1 MRLFLVIIFFVLA
14 LVMLS
19 WGGNLLVD
27 SAINIGKITGVSQVV
42 IGCTLVS
49 LITTLPELLV
59 TIFSSSNGAEGIAVG
74 NAVGSMMFNFLVI
87 VGVLLIVKPMT
98 LKLKNFKSKLIAYVT
113 LLVLLVVFS
122 IGGVINY
129 LEGAILFFVFLLF
142 YFQNFKESKK
152 VSTRYVFE
160 KTDRPKK
167 LVFDTIILFVLGGV
181 LVSLGAKFLVE
192 SAITIATLLGVSE
205 SIIGFTCVAVGTSIP
220 ELTTAIMSIKK
231 KCMPMSVANIIGAN
245 ILNGSLL
252 LSVAVVSNG
261 HLIVDAIFTTICMLL
276 LLLSLIVL
284 FLPSLKNKKTT
295 RFQGIIF
302 ITIYLMYLIYLFLK

>member
-14 LVMLS
+14 LVMLW

-27 SAINIGKITGVSQVV
+27 SAINIGKITGVSQVI

-49 LITTLPELLV
+49 LVTTLPELLV
-59 TIFSSSNGAEGIAVG
+59 TIFSSSNGAEDIAIG

-87 VGVLLIVKPMT
+87 VGILLIAKPMM
-98 LKLKNFKSKLIAYVT
+98 LKLKNFKSKIIVYVT
-113 LLVLLVVFS
+113 LLVLLVIFS
-122 IGGVINY
+122 ISGVINY
-129 LEGAILFFVFLLF
+129 LEGAILFFLFLLF
-142 YFQNFKESKK
+142 YFQNFKESKR
-152 VSTRYVFE
+152 VSTRFVFE
-160 KTDRPKK
+160 KTDRPKR
-167 LVFDTIILFVLGGV
+167 LIIDTIILFVLGGV

-192 SAITIATLLGVSE
+192 SAISMATMIGVSE
-205 SIIGFTCVAVGTSIP
+205 SIIGFTCVAIGTSIP

-231 KCMPMSVANIIGAN
+231 NCTPMSVANILGAN

-261 HLIVDAIFTTICMLL
+261 HLIVDTIFTTICMLL
-276 LLLSLIVL
+276 LLLSLIIL

>member
-1 MRLFLVIIFFVLA
+1 MRLFLIIIFFVLA

-74 NAVGSMMFNFLVI
+74 NAIGSMMFNFLVI
-87 VGVLLIVKPMT
+87 VGVLLLAKPMT
-98 LKLKNFKSKLIAYVT
+98 LKLKNYKQKLVVYVLLLA
-113 LLVLLVVFS
+113 LLVIFS

-167 LVFDTIILFVLGGV
+167 LILDTIILFVLGGV

-192 SAITIATLLGVSE
+192 SAISLATMMGVSE

-231 KCMPMSVANIIGAN
+231 DCMPMSVGNIIGAN

-261 HLIVDAIFTTICMLL
+261 RLMLDSVFTIICMMVLI
-276 LLLSLIVL
+276 LSLILL
-284 FLPSLKNKKTT
+284 FIPSMKNKKTT
-295 RFQGIIF
+295 RWQGVIF
-302 ITIYLMYLIYLFLK
+302 IIIYVVYIIYLLID